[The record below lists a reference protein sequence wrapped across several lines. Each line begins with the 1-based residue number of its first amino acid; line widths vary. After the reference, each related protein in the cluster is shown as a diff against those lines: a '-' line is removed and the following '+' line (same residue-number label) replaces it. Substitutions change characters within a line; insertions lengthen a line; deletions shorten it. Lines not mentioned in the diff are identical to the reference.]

1 MKRHTFTLFPL
12 PDGEPFR
19 ITHPELVHQMQRVLK
34 LRIGEEIWLMDG
46 QGKRAGYEIVGQDAL
61 GVSVRKIKQEESL
74 PDPEKGERGGILCC
88 AILKKDHFDW
98 VVEKATE
105 VGISE
110 IVPLLTDRT
119 IKKEIRL
126 DRLRK
131 IAQEAAEQSE
141 RAHVPL
147 VHEPMSV
154 KSLIPF
160 LRSQSV
166 EPVFFDTQ
174 AKSIWTRKKEKRYA
188 PLIGPEGGWSE
199 AERQFLAD
207 CTVEAVSLGKGVLR
221 GETAAIIASYL
232 VSADL

>member
-1 MKRHTFTLFPL
+1 
-12 PDGEPFR
+12 
-19 ITHPELVHQMQRVLK
+19 MQRVLK

-46 QGKRAGYEIVGQDAL
+46 QGKRAGYEIVGHDAL
-61 GVSVRKIKQEESL
+61 GVSVRKRKQEEAL
-74 PDPEKGERGGILCC
+74 IDPQKGEGGAILCC

-141 RAHVPL
+141 RAHVP
-147 VHEPMSV
+147 VIHEPMSL
-154 KSLIPF
+154 KSAIPF

-166 EPVFFDTQ
+166 EPVFFDTH
-174 AKSIWTRKKEKRYA
+174 AKTLWVPEKTKRYA
-188 PLIGPEGGWSE
+188 PLIGPEGGWSD
-199 AERQFLAD
+199 AERQFLVD
-207 CTVEAVSLGKGVLR
+207 CMARPVSLGRGVLR
-221 GETAAIIASYL
+221 GETAAIVASYL